1 MSQAE
6 VIRARNK
13 LANASRLY
21 GGRTPDPEEVA
32 EARRELAVAKMQR
45 AIEDA
50 VAAAPPLTDEQRA
63 SVIASLQPW
72 WKSCPANDECSPP
85 RTNSGPSNIIGQRGE
100 GSPLRP
106 FPTGNC
112 GQCALL
118 RRRLLFYVD
127 LAPAARVRPST
138 CERGATSGGCCPP
151 SPARAR
157 RCVVSLDHCLLPDS
171 VGRALLG
178 PPYVVA
184 YIFHGSDCILTRSGR
199 PIRPASNRTVSA

>member
-63 SVIASLQPW
+63 SVIA
-72 WKSCPANDECSPP
+72 
-85 RTNSGPSNIIGQRGE
+85 
-100 GSPLRP
+100 
-106 FPTGNC
+106 
-112 GQCALL
+112 LL
-118 RRRLLFYVD
+118 
-127 LAPAARVRPST
+127 
-138 CERGATSGGCCPP
+138 SGG
-151 SPARAR
+151 
-157 RCVVSLDHCLLPDS
+157 
-171 VGRALLG
+171 G
-178 PPYVVA
+178 
-184 YIFHGSDCILTRSGR
+184 
-199 PIRPASNRTVSA
+199 NRV